1 MRITILLKHIRITIS
16 STKKAAPTPSGSG
29 KPEKAEN

>member
-16 STKKAAPTPSGSG
+16 TKKAAPVATKSG
-29 KPEKAEN
+29 KVERPTS